1 MTCIFQY
8 GLQVF
13 DVCYHSLRLLALWT
27 AKSKRLAQHSD
38 TPHLIPTVGSAAL
51 KEIEMLKIVAKPVRC
66 FDQQLRND
74 CALFGREIVI
84 VQKNEIVIYISA
96 SDVPIH
102 GPSSFDMTRET
113 SRTAREETSHLF
125 FGSSVAP
132 GSLPVTF
139 TQCWPARRLNTKP
152 SEPNSL
158 PGGLE
163 TTEHRR
169 KQTHSY
175 APRNFDLNQ
184 GQIEK
189 HALDAYYGMATDSD
203 RTA

>member
-13 DVCYHSLRLLALWT
+13 DVCYHPLRLLALWT

-51 KEIEMLKIVAKPVRC
+51 KEIGMLNIVAKPVRC
-66 FDQQLRND
+66 FDQQLGND
-74 CALFGREIVI
+74 YALFGREIVI

-102 GPSSFDMTRET
+102 GPSSFDMARET
-113 SRTAREETSHLF
+113 SRTATGGNPSFIFRKFRCARQLTGHLH
-125 FGSSVAP
+125 
-132 GSLPVTF
+132 PVLA
-139 TQCWPARRLNTKP
+139 CRRLNTKP

-163 TTEHRR
+163 ATEHRR
-169 KQTHSY
+169 K
-175 APRNFDLNQ
+175 
-184 GQIEK
+184 
-189 HALDAYYGMATDSD
+189 
-203 RTA
+203 